1 MPFIQLQHR
10 RGLASEW
17 TSTNPTLAD
26 GEFAFETDTRKMKIG
41 DGATAWVSLDYAGLQ
56 GPIGPTGP
64 SSGPMGPT
72 GLSGTATNTGAT
84 GPTGSLGP
92 TGPSAPIPTNVTDFV
107 VTGVLSTTEIQ
118 ETVNTLTSPGTF
130 TILDWSTGSIVY
142 IPSMTSN
149 FTINI
154 TNLPVTTNK
163 SYVVTLILNQGGTA
177 FYANVLQIASAIV
190 PIYWVNA
197 TAPSAVPTRKEI
209 QSFTLYYTAT
219 LGWTAFGQLVSFG

>member
-17 TSTNPTLAD
+17 TDTNPTLAD

-41 DGATAWVSLDYAGLQ
+41 NGATQWNSLAYAGLQ

-64 SSGPMGPT
+64 SDGPIGPA

-84 GPTGSLGP
+84 GPIGSLGP
-92 TGPSAPIPTNVTDFV
+92 TGPTGPIPTSVVDFA
-107 VTGVLSTTEIQ
+107 VTGTLSTAEIQ
-118 ETVNTLTSPGTF
+118 ETVNTITSPGTF
-130 TILDWSTGSIVY
+130 SALDWSTGSIFY
-142 IPSMTSN
+142 ISSMASN

-154 TNLPVTTNK
+154 TNIPTTTNK
-163 SYVVTLILNQGGTA
+163 SYVVTLILDQGVTGY
-177 FYANVLQIASAIV
+177 YANVLQIASAVV

-197 TAPSAVPTRKEI
+197 ITPIALATRKEI
-209 QSFTLYYTAT
+209 QSITLYYTSS
-219 LGWTAFGQLVSFG
+219 LGWTAFGELASFG